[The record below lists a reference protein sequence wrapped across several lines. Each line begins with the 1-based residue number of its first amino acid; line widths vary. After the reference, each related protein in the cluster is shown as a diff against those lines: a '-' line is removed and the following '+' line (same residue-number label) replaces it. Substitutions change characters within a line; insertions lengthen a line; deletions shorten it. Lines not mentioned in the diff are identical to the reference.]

1 MVGTWTVDSLGEALK
16 TAAGGEIEI
25 EIQRPEGGEP
35 VLVALMKAHG
45 DLPIYLSVAGEQ
57 IVVSALLW
65 PVAEQENQAE
75 FNRFLLKAQK
85 AVPLSNFAIT
95 EVDGAEYYELIGE
108 LATDSSVDMILLELR
123 VLAQNALDA
132 AGELRG
138 AFVEA

>member
-1 MVGTWTVDSLGEALK
+1 MDGTWTAASLEQALAAAAPGEV
-16 TAAGGEIEI
+16 EVRRIE
-25 EIQRPEGGEP
+25 GAEP
-35 VLVALMKAHG
+35 VLLASMKAHG
-45 DLPIYLSVAGEQ
+45 DLPIYLSIAGEQ

-65 PVAEQENQAE
+65 PVAEQEDQAE

-95 EVDGAEYYELIGE
+95 EVQGVEYYELIGE
-108 LATDSSVDMILLELR
+108 LSTDSSIELILLELR

-138 AFVEA
+138 SFAAA